1 MTRWFAPVLAVGVA
15 TVLCSAASGA
25 HLAKPKPKKKPVPYM
40 TKLVAAAKK
49 EGTVS
54 WYSAIPLAT
63 DQTIAA
69 AFTKRYGIKVEIFNV
84 STGPLEDKY
93 ASERQSGVINADVI
107 NVADPIFMNDGASNK
122 HWFTLGLKPA
132 NMPSLAKLPKKYFH
146 ANAYANIG
154 IQPIGIAYNKNL
166 VSKPPTTWSDLLDPA
181 YRGHVLL
188 TDPTLVPAW
197 QAVFKLWADTGQPT
211 LASLAATKPKFVS
224 SSNPGAQQVAAGE
237 TWINAPT
244 SLTALTALQSQG
256 APIGFVIPPVTTGVE
271 MLMALSNPNKHPYAA
286 RLFMNW
292 ILSPEGQAVVN
303 AGTAA
308 AVLPNIPGTLKLPSG
323 YRTPDMAGAQR
334 ALGSLL
340 APFGR

>member
-1 MTRWFAPVLAVGVA
+1 MRWAVPLLVA
-15 TVLCSAASGA
+15 AVTAALLSSAASGA
-25 HLAKPKPKKKPVPYM
+25 HLAKPKPKAKPVPYL
-40 TKLVAAAKK
+40 TKLVKLAKK
-49 EGTVS
+49 EGSVS

-63 DQTIAA
+63 DQVIAD
-69 AFTKRYGIKVEIFNV
+69 AFTKRYGIKVDIFNV

-93 ASERQSGVINADVI
+93 ASERQAGVINADVI
-107 NVADPIFMNDGASNK
+107 NVADPIFMNDASFNK
-122 HWFTLGLKPA
+122 HWFTLGLTPK
-132 NMPSLAKLPKKYFH
+132 NMPALAKLPKKYLH
-146 ANAYANIG
+146 AKAYANIG

-166 VSKPPTTWSDLLDPA
+166 VSNPPKTWSDLTDPQ

-197 QAVFKLWADTGQPT
+197 QALYKLLGDTGQPALT
-211 LASLAATKPKFVS
+211 ALAASKPKWVS

-244 SLTALTALQSQG
+244 SLTALVALQQQG
-256 APIGFVIPPVTTGVE
+256 APIGFVIPSVTTGVE

-292 ILSPEGQAVVN
+292 ILSPQGQAVVN

-308 AVLPNIPGTLKLPSG
+308 AVLPKIPGTLTLPDG

-334 ALGSLL
+334 SLSSMLSALG
-340 APFGR
+340 R